1 MGVQADTGYNT
12 FYQGAVSASV
22 PFESYGIQLYATG
35 NLYLSFEFFSSYEYT
50 ISANT
55 TLLDFTPL

>member
-1 MGVQADTGYNT
+1 
-12 FYQGAVSASV
+12 
-22 PFESYGIQLYATG
+22 LYATG